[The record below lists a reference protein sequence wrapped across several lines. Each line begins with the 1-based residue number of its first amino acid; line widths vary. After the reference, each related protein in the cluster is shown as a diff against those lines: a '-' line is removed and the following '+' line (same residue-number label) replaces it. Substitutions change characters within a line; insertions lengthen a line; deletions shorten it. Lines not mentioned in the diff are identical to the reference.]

1 MTSTEDGC
9 KQGVNTFP
17 PDADTKALLIQC
29 DDTSIVMKPRY
40 SFSAE
45 DRYIKT
51 VDRMKVEL
59 YLLIITHDQL
69 L

>member
-1 MTSTEDGC
+1 ME
-9 KQGVNTFP
+9 
-17 PDADTKALLIQC
+17 L
-29 DDTSIVMKPRY
+29 RY

-45 DRYIKT
+45 DRYIKI

-69 L
+69 LGSSNNSMCGSSA